1 MEAAARTRSAL
12 RACCALLAACLAG
25 ACRQDM
31 HDQPRGEAYEAA
43 RFFADGRVMRP
54 QVAGTVARGRLDEDE
69 HLHRGL
75 QNGELAREFPFAIDL
90 AALQR
95 GRERYAI
102 YCTPCHDASGSGDGM
117 IVRRGMKRPPS
128 FHEQRLREA
137 PPGHY
142 FDVMTRGFGAMF
154 DQADRIT
161 PEDRWKIAAYVRV
174 LQRSQSAT
182 LADVPADRRA
192 QLEAEPLPSGQ
203 PEAEPLPSAQEQA
216 R

>member
-1 MEAAARTRSAL
+1 
-12 RACCALLAACLAG
+12 LLVACLAS

-31 HDQPRGEAYEAA
+31 HDQPRGEAYEGA
-43 RFFADGRVMRP
+43 RFFADGRMMRP
-54 QVAGTVARGRLDEDE
+54 LVPGTVARGRLDEDE

-95 GRERYAI
+95 GRDRYAI
-102 YCTPCHDASGSGDGM
+102 HCTPCHDASGSGDGM

-154 DQADRIT
+154 DQADRISA
-161 PEDRWKIAAYVRV
+161 EDRWKIAAYVRV
-174 LQRSQSAT
+174 LQRSQNASVE
-182 LADVPADRRA
+182 DVPADRRA
-192 QLEAEPLPSGQ
+192 QLEVQAVPG
-203 PEAEPLPSAQEQA
+203 AQEHA

>member
-1 MEAAARTRSAL
+1 MEAAFHTSSVL
-12 RACCALLAACLAG
+12 RACCVLALACLAS

-31 HDQPRGEAYEAA
+31 HDQPRGEAYEGS

-54 QVAGTVARGRLDEDE
+54 QVPGTVARGRLDEDE
-69 HLHRGL
+69 HLHTGM
-75 QNGELAREFPFAIDL
+75 QGGELAREFPFAIDL

-95 GRERYAI
+95 GRERYQI
-102 YCTPCHDASGSGDGM
+102 FCTPCHDASGSGDGM

-154 DQADRIT
+154 DQADRISA
-161 PEDRWKIAAYVRV
+161 EDRWKIAAYVRV

-192 QLEAEPLPSGQ
+192 ELEAEPLPMAV
-203 PEAEPLPSAQEQA
+203 EDA